1 MAWAQRLAHGRLHYG
16 WVMVGVAFLVLLAAA
31 GVRSVPGVLIVPV
44 GAEFHWSRGMISFAV
59 AINLLLYGLLGP
71 FAAALMDRIGMRR
84 VTLLA
89 IAIMAVGIGLTPF
102 MSTVWELVLLWGV
115 VIGTGSGM
123 AALVLG
129 AVIAAR
135 WFARQR
141 GLVMGILTSSVAAG
155 QLIFLPLIAKIVAVS
170 GWRSSVVVIALMLLA
185 LLPVVALLMREHPSD
200 LGLRPYGA
208 QPDDMETQERS
219 QQNPFAVALAALGDG
234 LGSRDFWL
242 LSLSFF
248 VCGASTN
255 GLIGTHFI
263 PFCIEHN
270 VEQVAAAGMLASMGI
285 FNFAGVTASGWLS
298 DRFDG
303 RYLLCWY
310 YGLRGLSLL
319 FLPYVFQFSF
329 MGLLVF
335 EVFFGLDWIAT
346 VPPTV
351 RLSENAFGVQRAGMM
366 FGWIM
371 AMHQVGSA
379 AIAWIAGLMHDYFGT
394 YTSSFMISGLL
405 CFVASAAVL
414 LVGRRPASPEP
425 VVAAAAGA

>member
-1 MAWAQRLAHGRLHYG
+1 MAWLQHVARDRLHYG
-16 WVMVGVAFLVLLAAA
+16 WIMVGVAFLVLLAAA
-31 GVRSVPGVLIVPV
+31 GVRSVPAVLIVPV
-44 GAEFHWSRGMISFAV
+44 GEEFHWSRATISFAV

-71 FAAALMDRIGMRR
+71 FAAALMDRIGIRR
-84 VTLLA
+84 VSLLA
-89 IAIMAVGIGLTPF
+89 IAIMAVGIGLTPL
-102 MSTVWELVLLWGV
+102 MRSAWQLVLLWGV

-155 QLIFLPLIAKIVAVS
+155 QLIFLPLLAKTVEVS
-170 GWRSSVVVIALMLLA
+170 GWRWSVLLMALVLLA
-185 LLPVVALLMREHPSD
+185 LLPVVAVLMREQPGD
-200 LGLRPYGA
+200 LGLQPYGA
-208 QPDDMETQERS
+208 QPDDTPAQERS
-219 QQNPFAVALAALGDG
+219 RQNPFAVALAAFGDG
-234 LGSRDFWL
+234 VVSRDFWL

-329 MGLLVF
+329 MGLIVF

-351 RLSENAFGVQRAGMM
+351 RLAENAFGIQRAGMM

-371 AMHQVGSA
+371 AMHQIGSA
-379 AIAWIAGLMHDYFGT
+379 AIAWAAGLMHDYFGT

-405 CFVASAAVL
+405 CFVASAVVL
-414 LVGRRPASPEP
+414 LVGRRPASQEP
-425 VVAAAAGA
+425 AVAATASA